1 MLSFFCKFNIN
12 VKEIFGNDGNANEK
26 KNTSKQ
32 KRGKV
37 CICSY
42 KTLNEVIFTFMHVH
56 VLQGAENEGSRL
68 RASRAARALFS
79 FLFFF

>member
-1 MLSFFCKFNIN
+1 MSKKYLATTATPMK
-12 VKEIFGNDGNANEK
+12 K